1 MKNVSAPIWLPPS
14 TSRPNQVLLSTGVGS
29 NVKWG
34 NVAAQTGS
42 GSSGGLPAGVIMD
55 YAGSSVPSGWLLC
68 NGASVSSATYPALYA
83 AIGHTYGGS
92 GSSFNL
98 PDARNKMVIG
108 AGSSYGLGNT
118 GGSSTSSLSISN
130 MPSHNHSVNIN
141 HGHSFNQG
149 SHHHSISGLSHSHA
163 MSGGTHAHGADS
175 ATNYGSFWGNGT
187 GHTYVVGTGGV
198 TGGIDAGRMTSTGN
212 GTPVGMVAASGLTGT
227 YNTGSNI
234 TDTSSSVNDLTTS
247 GAVATSAIGGGSA
260 FSTISPYIALNKIIK
275 T

>member
-141 HGHSFNQG
+141 HGHGFTQG

-198 TGGIDAGRMTSTGN
+198 IGGIDAGRMTATGD

-247 GAVATSAIGGGSA
+247 GAVATSAIGDGSA